1 MVITIC
7 MVAALIT
14 FVFPTTLTMA
24 RTTAAGRALQYTVPS
39 TNQGTS
45 WDLSKALQTTML
57 LALFVTSPHVV
68 RS

>member
-14 FVFPTTLTMA
+14 FAFQTTLTTA

-68 RS
+68 RN

>member
-24 RTTAAGRALQYTVPS
+24 STPAAGRVLQYTVPS

-45 WDLSKALQTTML
+45 WDLSKAFQTTML
-57 LALFVTSPHVV
+57 LALFVTSRLVV
-68 RS
+68 RN